1 MKVISFDIGIKNM
14 AYCVLSPTQN
24 ADAPIIIH
32 DWNVLSMIEEAAP
45 AIFPCNCMIAGKNKK
60 IESKMCNKAAKYSK
74 NDQYFCDRHAKICK
88 QYIIPTKKHTVAFI
102 KKQKV
107 PDLVALCNTHMLL
120 LNRDAK
126 TLKKD
131 QLIEILSGF
140 YKQMCFDPIVA
151 IKSKN
156 ANEIDL
162 IHIGKSIKRLFDQ
175 LPDIDSIT
183 NVLIENQIS
192 PIANRM
198 KTIQGMLAQYFIM
211 KNDNIHID
219 FVSSSH
225 KLNQFKPT
233 KNASIREPTNAIVEH
248 SAGTGAGA
256 VAEPGTNVGESTKTN
271 PHYKAHKTDGI
282 TYCQEI
288 LEKNATLTYW
298 NSSMN
303 TRKKDDLADAFLQGM
318 WYFKQQNIICY
329 ADDLK
334 IKLV

>member
-1 MKVISFDIGIKNM
+1 M
-14 AYCVLSPTQN
+14 AYCVLSSTQC
-24 ADAPIIIH
+24 ADAPITIH
-32 DWNVLSMIEEAAP
+32 DWNVLSMIEESAP
-45 AIFPCNCMIAGKNKK
+45 AIFPCNCMIAWKNKK
-60 IESKMCNKAAKYSK
+60 IEPKMCSKAAKYSK
-74 NDQYFCDRHAKICK
+74 FDQYFCDRHAKIYK
-88 QYIIPTKKHTVAFI
+88 QYIIPTKKHSAAFI

-140 YKQMCFDPIVA
+140 YKQMCFDPIVTL
-151 IKSKN
+151 KSKN

-175 LPDIDSIT
+175 LPDIDTIT

-225 KLNQFKPT
+225 KLNQFKQIAAIRGT
-233 KNASIREPTNAIVEH
+233 TIADASA
-248 SAGTGAGA
+248 GAGA
-256 VAEPGTNVGESTKTN
+256 DAGESGKTN
-271 PHYKAHKTDGI
+271 PHYKAHKSDGI

-288 LEKNATLTYW
+288 LEKNAALTHW
-298 NSSMN
+298 NLSMN

>member
-1 MKVISFDIGIKNM
+1 M
-14 AYCVLSPTQN
+14 AYCVLSSTQN
-24 ADAPIIIH
+24 ADAPITIH
-32 DWNVLSMIEEAAP
+32 DWNVLSMIDEAAP

-60 IESKMCNKAAKYSK
+60 IEPKMCNKAAKYSK
-74 NDQYFCDRHAKICK
+74 FDQYFCDRHAKIYK
-88 QYIIPTKKHTVAFI
+88 QYVIPTKKHLPAFI

-126 TLKKD
+126 LLKKE

-140 YKQMCFDPIVA
+140 YKQVCFDPIVA
-151 IKSKN
+151 LKSKN

-175 LPDIDSIT
+175 LPDIDTIT
-183 NVLIENQIS
+183 HVLIENQIS

-225 KLNQFKPT
+225 KLNQFKQIPALREHTNT
-233 KNASIREPTNAIVEH
+233 KSTIDGHDDTVEEPSAVE
-248 SAGTGAGA
+248 SG
-256 VAEPGTNVGESTKTN
+256 KTN
-271 PHYKAHKTDGI
+271 PHYKAHKCDGI

-288 LEKNATLTYW
+288 LEKNRTLTQW

>member
-1 MKVISFDIGIKNM
+1 M

-24 ADAPIIIH
+24 ADAPITIH
-32 DWNVLSMIEEAAP
+32 DWNVLSMIEETAP

-60 IESKMCNKAAKYSK
+60 VEPKMCNKAAKYSK
-74 NDQYFCDRHAKICK
+74 NDQYFCDRHAKIYK
-88 QYIIPTKKHTVAFI
+88 QYIIPTKKHSSAFI

-120 LNRDAK
+120 LNLDAK

-140 YKQMCFDPIVA
+140 YKQMCFDPIVTL
-151 IKSKN
+151 KSKN

-175 LPDIDSIT
+175 LPDIDTIT
-183 NVLIENQIS
+183 HVLIENQIS

-225 KLNQFKPT
+225 KLNQFKQT
-233 KNASIREPTNAIVEH
+233 KNAAIREPTNAIVQD
-248 SAGTGAGA
+248 SAT
-256 VAEPGTNVGESTKTN
+256 ESTKTN
-271 PHYKAHKTDGI
+271 PHYKAHKSDGI

-288 LEKNATLTYW
+288 LEKNATLTHW

-334 IKLV
+334 IILV

>member
-24 ADAPIIIH
+24 ADAPITIH

-45 AIFPCNCMIAGKNKK
+45 VVFPCNCMIAGKNKK
-60 IESKMCNKAAKYSK
+60 IEPKICNKAAKYSK
-74 NDQYFCDRHAKICK
+74 NDQYFCDRHAKIYK
-88 QYIIPTKKHTVAFI
+88 QYIIPTKKHSPAFI

-120 LNRDAK
+120 LNKDAK

-162 IHIGKSIKRLFDQ
+162 IHIGKSIKRLFDL

-211 KNDNIHID
+211 KNDNIHIG

-225 KLNQFKPT
+225 KLNQFKQI
-233 KNASIREPTNAIVEH
+233 AALREPTNALVH
-248 SAGTGAGA
+248 DSAT
-256 VAEPGTNVGESTKTN
+256 ESTKTN
-271 PHYKAHKTDGI
+271 PHYKAHKSDGI

-288 LEKNATLTYW
+288 LEKNATLTHW
-298 NSSMN
+298 NLSMN

>member
-1 MKVISFDIGIKNM
+1 M
-14 AYCVLSPTQN
+14 AFCVLSSTQN
-24 ADAPIIIH
+24 ADAPITIH
-32 DWNVLSMIEEAAP
+32 DWNVLSMIDEEAQV
-45 AIFPCNCMIAGKNKK
+45 IYPCNCMVAGKNKK
-60 IESKMCNKAAKYSK
+60 IEPKRCNKAAKYSRF
-74 NDQYFCDRHAKICK
+74 DQYFCDRHAKICK
-88 QYIIPTKKHTVAFI
+88 QYIIPTKKHSAAFI

-120 LNRDAK
+120 LNKDAK

-140 YKQMCFDPIVA
+140 YKQVCFDPIVA

-175 LPDIDSIT
+175 LPDIDTIT

-225 KLNQFKPT
+225 KLNQFKQTPALREHTNT
-233 KNASIREPTNAIVEH
+233 KSTTDTHDDTVANEP
-248 SAGTGAGA
+248 S
-256 VAEPGTNVGESTKTN
+256 KTN
-271 PHYKAHKTDGI
+271 PHYKAHKSDGI

-288 LEKNATLTYW
+288 LEKNATLTQW

>member
-1 MKVISFDIGIKNM
+1 M

-24 ADAPIIIH
+24 ADAPITIH
-32 DWNVLSMIEEAAP
+32 DWNVLSMIEEAVP
-45 AIFPCNCMIAGKNKK
+45 VVFPCNCMISGKNKK
-60 IESKMCNKAAKYSK
+60 IEPKMCNKAAKYSK
-74 NDQYFCDRHAKICK
+74 NDQYFCDRHAKIYK
-88 QYIIPTKKHTVAFI
+88 QYIIPTKKHSPAFI

-126 TLKKD
+126 TLKKE

-162 IHIGKSIKRLFDQ
+162 IHIGKSIKRLFNQ

-233 KNASIREPTNAIVEH
+233 KNASIHEPTGTGAIVEH
-248 SAGTGAGA
+248 GAGSGASAGASAGSGAGA
-256 VAEPGTNVGESTKTN
+256 SESTKTN
-271 PHYKAHKTDGI
+271 PHYKAHKSDGI

-288 LEKNATLTYW
+288 LEKNATLTHW
-298 NSSMN
+298 NLSMN

>member
-1 MKVISFDIGIKNM
+1 M
-14 AYCVLSPTQN
+14 AYCVLSSTQN
-24 ADAPIIIH
+24 ADAPITIH
-32 DWNVLSMIEEAAP
+32 DWNVLSMIEEAVP
-45 AIFPCNCMIAGKNKK
+45 VVFPCNCMIVGKNKK
-60 IESKMCNKAAKYSK
+60 TEPKMCNKAAKYSK
-74 NDQYFCDRHAKICK
+74 FDQYFCDRHAKIYK
-88 QYIIPTKKHTVAFI
+88 QYIIPTKKHSSAFI

-120 LNRDAK
+120 LNKDAK

-175 LPDIDSIT
+175 LPDIDTIT

-225 KLNQFKPT
+225 KLNQFKQI
-233 KNASIREPTNAIVEH
+233 AAIREPTNAIIQD
-248 SAGTGAGA
+248 SAT
-256 VAEPGTNVGESTKTN
+256 ESTKTN

-288 LEKNATLTYW
+288 LEKNATLTHW
-298 NSSMN
+298 NLSMN

>member
-1 MKVISFDIGIKNM
+1 M

-24 ADAPIIIH
+24 ADAPITIH
-32 DWNVLSMIEEAAP
+32 DWNVLSMIDEAMP
-45 AIFPCNCMIAGKNKK
+45 VIFPCNCMIAGKNKK
-60 IESKMCNKAAKYSK
+60 IEPKMCNKVAKYSK
-74 NDQYFCDRHAKICK
+74 NDQYFCDRHAKIYK
-88 QYIIPTKKHTVAFI
+88 QYIIPTKKHSSAFI

-120 LNRDAK
+120 LNMDAK

-131 QLIEILSGF
+131 KLIEILSGF
-140 YKQMCFDPIVA
+140 YKQMCFDPIVTL
-151 IKSKN
+151 KSKN

-162 IHIGKSIKRLFDQ
+162 IHIGKSIKRLFDL

-183 NVLIENQIS
+183 HVLIENQIS

-225 KLNQFKPT
+225 KLNQFKQ
-233 KNASIREPTNAIVEH
+233 IEVLREPTNAIVH
-248 SAGTGAGA
+248 AGSGAGTG
-256 VAEPGTNVGESTKTN
+256 TGESTKTN
-271 PHYKAHKTDGI
+271 PHYKAHKSDGI

-288 LEKNATLTYW
+288 LEKNAALTHW
-298 NSSMN
+298 NLSMN

>member
-1 MKVISFDIGIKNM
+1 M
-14 AYCVLSPTQN
+14 AYCVLSSTQN
-24 ADAPIIIH
+24 ADAPITIH
-32 DWNVLSMIEEAAP
+32 DWNVLSMIDEAAP
-45 AIFPCNCMIAGKNKK
+45 AIFSCNCMIAGKNKK
-60 IESKMCNKAAKYSK
+60 TEPKMCNKAAKYSK
-74 NDQYFCDRHAKICK
+74 FDQYFCDRHAKLHK
-88 QYIIPTKKHTVAFI
+88 QYIIPTKKHSSAFI

-120 LNRDAK
+120 LNIDAK
-126 TLKKD
+126 TLKKE

-140 YKQMCFDPIVA
+140 YKQVCFDPIVTL
-151 IKSKN
+151 KSKN

-175 LPDIDSIT
+175 LPDIDTIT

-225 KLNQFKPT
+225 KLNQFKQVPLLRQHT
-233 KNASIREPTNAIVEH
+233 DAKSTTDAHDHT
-248 SAGTGAGA
+248 
-256 VAEPGTNVGESTKTN
+256 VANESSKTN
-271 PHYKAHKTDGI
+271 PYYKAHKSNGI

-288 LEKNATLTYW
+288 LEKNATLTQW

>member
-45 AIFPCNCMIAGKNKK
+45 VVFPCNCMIAGKNKK
-60 IESKMCNKAAKYSK
+60 TEPKVCNKAAKYSK
-74 NDQYFCDRHAKICK
+74 NDQYFCDRHAKIYK
-88 QYIIPTKKHTVAFI
+88 QYIIPTKKHSSAFI

-120 LNRDAK
+120 LNKDAK

-151 IKSKN
+151 VKSKN

-162 IHIGKSIKRLFDQ
+162 IHIGKSIKRLFNQ

-225 KLNQFKPT
+225 KLNQFKQT
-233 KNASIREPTNAIVEH
+233 NNASIREPTGSGAIVEH
-248 SAGTGAGA
+248 SAGS
-256 VAEPGTNVGESTKTN
+256 GESTKTN
-271 PHYKAHKTDGI
+271 PHYKAHKSDGI

-288 LEKNATLTYW
+288 LEKNATLTHW
-298 NSSMN
+298 NLSMN

>member
-14 AYCVLSPTQN
+14 AYCVLSSTQN
-24 ADAPIIIH
+24 ADAPIMIH

-45 AIFPCNCMIAGKNKK
+45 VVFPCNCMIAGKNKK
-60 IESKMCNKAAKYSK
+60 IEPKMCSKAAKYSK
-74 NDQYFCDRHAKICK
+74 FDQYFCDRHAKIYK
-88 QYIIPTKKHTVAFI
+88 QYIIPTKKHLPAFI

-120 LNRDAK
+120 LNRDVK
-126 TLKKD
+126 TLKKE

-140 YKQMCFDPIVA
+140 YKQVCFDAIVTL
-151 IKSKN
+151 KSKN

-225 KLNQFKPT
+225 KLNQFKQI
-233 KNASIREPTNAIVEH
+233 AAIRETT
-248 SAGTGAGA
+248 SAGASA
-256 VAEPGTNVGESTKTN
+256 AAEPGSGSGACESGKTN
-271 PHYKAHKTDGI
+271 PHYKAHKSDGI
-282 TYCQEI
+282 TYCEEI
-288 LEKNATLTYW
+288 LEKNATLTEW
-298 NSSMN
+298 KLSMN
-303 TRKKDDLADAFLQGM
+303 ARKKDDLADAFLQGM

>member
-1 MKVISFDIGIKNM
+1 M
-14 AYCVLSPTQN
+14 AYCVLSSTQN
-24 ADAPIIIH
+24 ADAPITIH
-32 DWNVLSMIEEAAP
+32 DWNVLSMIEEAVP
-45 AIFPCNCMIAGKNKK
+45 VVFPCNCMIVGKNKK
-60 IESKMCNKAAKYSK
+60 TEPKMCNKAAKYSK
-74 NDQYFCDRHAKICK
+74 FDQYFCDRHAKIYK
-88 QYIIPTKKHTVAFI
+88 QYIIPTKKHSSAFI

-120 LNRDAK
+120 LNKDAK

-175 LPDIDSIT
+175 LPDIDTIT

-198 KTIQGMLAQYFIM
+198 ETIQGMLAQYFIM

-225 KLNQFKPT
+225 KLNQFKQI
-233 KNASIREPTNAIVEH
+233 AAIREPTNAIIQD
-248 SAGTGAGA
+248 SAT
-256 VAEPGTNVGESTKTN
+256 ESTKTN

-288 LEKNATLTYW
+288 LEKNATLTHW
-298 NSSMN
+298 NLSMN

>member
-14 AYCVLSPTQN
+14 AYCVLSSTQC
-24 ADAPIIIH
+24 ADAPITIH
-32 DWNVLSMIEEAAP
+32 DWNVLSMIEESAP
-45 AIFPCNCMIAGKNKK
+45 IVFPCNCMISGKNKK
-60 IESKMCNKAAKYSK
+60 IEPKMCSKAAKYSK
-74 NDQYFCDRHAKICK
+74 FDQYFCDRHAKNYK
-88 QYIIPTKKHTVAFI
+88 QYIIPTKKHSAAFI

-140 YKQMCFDPIVA
+140 YKQICFDPIVTL
-151 IKSKN
+151 KSKN

-175 LPDIDSIT
+175 LPDIDTIT

-225 KLNQFKPT
+225 KLNQFKQIATIRGPT
-233 KNASIREPTNAIVEH
+233 SADASH
-248 SAGTGAGA
+248 
-256 VAEPGTNVGESTKTN
+256 GESGKTN
-271 PHYKAHKTDGI
+271 PHYKAHKSDGI

-288 LEKNATLTYW
+288 LEKNAALTHW
-298 NSSMN
+298 NLSMN

>member
-1 MKVISFDIGIKNM
+1 M
-14 AYCVLSPTQN
+14 AYCVLSSTQN
-24 ADAPIIIH
+24 TDAPITIH

-60 IESKMCNKAAKYSK
+60 IEPKQCNKASKYSK
-74 NDQYFCDRHAKICK
+74 NDQYFCDRHAKIYK
-88 QYIIPTKKHTVAFI
+88 QYIIPTKKHSSAFI

-107 PDLVALCNTHMLL
+107 HDLIALCNTHMLL

-126 TLKKD
+126 TLKKE

-140 YKQMCFDPIVA
+140 YKQMCFDPIVTL
-151 IKSKN
+151 KSKN

-183 NVLIENQIS
+183 HVLIENQIS

-225 KLNQFKPT
+225 KLNQFKQIQT
-233 KNASIREPTNAIVEH
+233 NREPTNAIVQH
-248 SAGTGAGA
+248 SDGAGA
-256 VAEPGTNVGESTKTN
+256 SAGASTTESTKTN
-271 PHYKAHKTDGI
+271 PHYKAHKSDGI

-288 LEKNATLTYW
+288 LEKNATLTQW
-298 NSSMN
+298 NLSMN

>member
-1 MKVISFDIGIKNM
+1 M

-24 ADAPIIIH
+24 ADAPITIH
-32 DWNVLSMIEEAAP
+32 DWNVLSMIEETAP

-60 IESKMCNKAAKYSK
+60 VEPKMCNKAAKYSK
-74 NDQYFCDRHAKICK
+74 NDQYFCDRHAKIYK
-88 QYIIPTKKHTVAFI
+88 QYIIPTKKHSSAFI

-120 LNRDAK
+120 LNLDAK

-140 YKQMCFDPIVA
+140 YKQMCFDPIVTL
-151 IKSKN
+151 KSKN

-175 LPDIDSIT
+175 LPDIDTIT
-183 NVLIENQIS
+183 HVLIENQIS

-225 KLNQFKPT
+225 KLNQFKQT
-233 KNASIREPTNAIVEH
+233 KNAAIREPTNAIVQD
-248 SAGTGAGA
+248 SAT
-256 VAEPGTNVGESTKTN
+256 ESTKTN
-271 PHYKAHKTDGI
+271 PHYKAHKSDGI

-288 LEKNATLTYW
+288 LEKNATLTHW

>member
-1 MKVISFDIGIKNM
+1 M
-14 AYCVLSPTQN
+14 AYCVLSSTQN
-24 ADAPIIIH
+24 ADAPITIH

-60 IESKMCNKAAKYSK
+60 VEPKMCNKAAKYSK
-74 NDQYFCDRHAKICK
+74 FDQYFCDRHAKIYK
-88 QYIIPTKKHTVAFI
+88 QYVIPTKKHSSAFI
-102 KKQKV
+102 KKHKV

-120 LNRDAK
+120 LNRDPK
-126 TLKKD
+126 TLKKE

-140 YKQMCFDPIVA
+140 YKQVCFDPIVA
-151 IKSKN
+151 LKSKN

-175 LPDIDSIT
+175 LPDIDTIT
-183 NVLIENQIS
+183 HVLIENQIS

-225 KLNQFKPT
+225 KLNQFKQIPALREHTNT
-233 KNASIREPTNAIVEH
+233 KSMTDGHDDNVEEPSAVE
-248 SAGTGAGA
+248 SC
-256 VAEPGTNVGESTKTN
+256 KTN
-271 PHYKAHKTDGI
+271 PHYKAHKCDGI

-288 LEKNATLTYW
+288 LEKNTTLTQW

>member
-14 AYCVLSPTQN
+14 AYCVLSSTPN
-24 ADAPIIIH
+24 ADAPITIH

-45 AIFPCNCMIAGKNKK
+45 AIFPCNCMVAGKNKK
-60 IESKMCNKAAKYSK
+60 IEPKMCNKAAKYSK
-74 NDQYFCDRHAKICK
+74 FDQYFCDRHAKIYK
-88 QYIIPTKKHTVAFI
+88 QYIIPTKKHSSAFI

-126 TLKKD
+126 TLKKE

-140 YKQMCFDPIVA
+140 YKQMCFDPIVTL
-151 IKSKN
+151 KSKN

-162 IHIGKSIKRLFDQ
+162 IHIGKSIKRLFDL

-183 NVLIENQIS
+183 HVLIENQIS

-225 KLNQFKPT
+225 KLNQFKQIP
-233 KNASIREPTNAIVEH
+233 ALREPTNAIVEH
-248 SAGTGAGA
+248 GTDTVSGAS
-256 VAEPGTNVGESTKTN
+256 ESSKTN
-271 PHYKAHKTDGI
+271 PHYKAHKSDGI

-288 LEKNATLTYW
+288 LEKNAALTHW
-298 NSSMN
+298 NLSMN

>member
-24 ADAPIIIH
+24 ADAPITIH
-32 DWNVLSMIEEAAP
+32 DWNVLSMIDEAVP
-45 AIFPCNCMIAGKNKK
+45 LIFPCNCMIAGKNKK
-60 IESKMCNKAAKYSK
+60 IEPKMCNKAAKYSK
-74 NDQYFCDRHAKICK
+74 FDQYFCDRHAKIYK
-88 QYIIPTKKHTVAFI
+88 QYIIPTKKHSSAFI

-126 TLKKD
+126 TLKKE
-131 QLIEILSGF
+131 QLVEILSGF
-140 YKQMCFDPIVA
+140 YKQMCFDPIVTL
-151 IKSKN
+151 KSKN

-162 IHIGKSIKRLFDQ
+162 IHIGKSIKRLFDL

-183 NVLIENQIS
+183 HVLIENQIS

-225 KLNQFKPT
+225 KLNQFKQIAV
-233 KNASIREPTNAIVEH
+233 NRDPTNAIVEH
-248 SAGTGAGA
+248 SDGAG
-256 VAEPGTNVGESTKTN
+256 ESGKTN
-271 PHYKAHKTDGI
+271 PHYKAHKSDGI

-288 LEKNATLTYW
+288 LEKNAALTHW
-298 NSSMN
+298 NLSMN

>member
-14 AYCVLSPTQN
+14 AYCVLSSTQN
-24 ADAPIIIH
+24 ADAPITIH

-60 IESKMCNKAAKYSK
+60 IEPKMCNKAAKYSK
-74 NDQYFCDRHAKICK
+74 FDQYFCDRHAKICK
-88 QYIIPTKKHTVAFI
+88 QYIIPTKKHSAAFI

-107 PDLVALCNTHMLL
+107 TDLIALCNTHMLL
-120 LNRDAK
+120 LNKDAK
-126 TLKKD
+126 TLKKE

-140 YKQMCFDPIVA
+140 YKQMCFDPIVTL
-151 IKSKN
+151 KSKN

-175 LPDIDSIT
+175 LPDIDTIT

-225 KLNQFKPT
+225 KLNQFKQIAAIRGPT
-233 KNASIREPTNAIVEH
+233 STDASQ
-248 SAGTGAGA
+248 
-256 VAEPGTNVGESTKTN
+256 GESGKTN
-271 PHYKAHKTDGI
+271 PHYKAHKSDGI

-288 LEKNATLTYW
+288 LEKNETMTPW
-298 NSSMN
+298 NLSMN

>member
-1 MKVISFDIGIKNM
+1 M
-14 AYCVLSPTQN
+14 AYCVLSSTQN
-24 ADAPIIIH
+24 TDAPITIH

-60 IESKMCNKAAKYSK
+60 VEPKMCNKAAKYSK
-74 NDQYFCDRHAKICK
+74 FDQYFCDRHAKIYK
-88 QYIIPTKKHTVAFI
+88 QYIIPTKKHSSAFI

-120 LNRDAK
+120 LNKDAK

-140 YKQMCFDPIVA
+140 YKQMCFDPIVTL
-151 IKSKN
+151 KSKN

-162 IHIGKSIKRLFDQ
+162 IHIGKSIKRLFDL
-175 LPDIDSIT
+175 LPDIDTIT

-225 KLNQFKPT
+225 KLNQFKQT
-233 KNASIREPTNAIVEH
+233 KNAAIREPTNAIVH
-248 SAGTGAGA
+248 DSAT
-256 VAEPGTNVGESTKTN
+256 ESTKTN
-271 PHYKAHKTDGI
+271 PHYKAHKSDGI

-288 LEKNATLTYW
+288 LEKNATLTHW

>member
-24 ADAPIIIH
+24 ADAPITIH

-60 IESKMCNKAAKYSK
+60 VEPKICNKAAKYSK
-74 NDQYFCDRHAKICK
+74 NDQYFCDRHAKIYK
-88 QYIIPTKKHTVAFI
+88 QYIIPTKKHTSAFI

-120 LNRDAK
+120 LNMDAK

-131 QLIEILSGF
+131 KLIEILSGF
-140 YKQMCFDPIVA
+140 YKQMCFDPIVTL
-151 IKSKN
+151 KSKN

-162 IHIGKSIKRLFDQ
+162 IHIGKSIKRLFDL

-183 NVLIENQIS
+183 HVLIENQIS

-225 KLNQFKPT
+225 KLNQFKQ
-233 KNASIREPTNAIVEH
+233 IEVLREPTNAIVH
-248 SAGTGAGA
+248 AGSGAGA
-256 VAEPGTNVGESTKTN
+256 GTSNPAGESTKTN
-271 PHYKAHKTDGI
+271 PHYKAHKSDGI

-288 LEKNATLTYW
+288 LEKNAALTHW
-298 NSSMN
+298 NLSMN

>member
-1 MKVISFDIGIKNM
+1 M
-14 AYCVLSPTQN
+14 AYCVLSSTQN
-24 ADAPIIIH
+24 ADAPITIH
-32 DWNVLSMIEEAAP
+32 DWNVLSMIDEAVP
-45 AIFPCNCMIAGKNKK
+45 AIFSCNCMIAGKNKK
-60 IESKMCNKAAKYSK
+60 TEPKMCNKAAKYSK
-74 NDQYFCDRHAKICK
+74 FDQYFCDRHAKIYK
-88 QYIIPTKKHTVAFI
+88 QYIIPTKKHSSAFI

-120 LNRDAK
+120 LNKDAK

-140 YKQMCFDPIVA
+140 YKQVCFDPIVA
-151 IKSKN
+151 LKSKN

-175 LPDIDSIT
+175 LPDIDTIT
-183 NVLIENQIS
+183 HVLIENQIS

-225 KLNQFKPT
+225 KLNQFKQI
-233 KNASIREPTNAIVEH
+233 NALREPTNSIIH
-248 SAGTGAGA
+248 DSA
-256 VAEPGTNVGESTKTN
+256 VAEPGAAESTKTN
-271 PHYKAHKTDGI
+271 PQYKAHKTDGI

-288 LEKNATLTYW
+288 LEKNATLTHW
-298 NSSMN
+298 NLSMN

>member
-1 MKVISFDIGIKNM
+1 M
-14 AYCVLSPTQN
+14 AYCVLSSTQN
-24 ADAPIIIH
+24 ADAPITIH

-60 IESKMCNKAAKYSK
+60 IEPKMCNKAAKYSK
-74 NDQYFCDRHAKICK
+74 FDQYFCDRHAKIYK
-88 QYIIPTKKHTVAFI
+88 QYIIPTKKHSSAFI

-126 TLKKD
+126 TIKKE

-140 YKQMCFDPIVA
+140 YKQMCFDPIVTL
-151 IKSKN
+151 KSKN

-183 NVLIENQIS
+183 HVLIENQIS

-225 KLNQFKPT
+225 KLNQFKQIPALRDST
-233 KNASIREPTNAIVEH
+233 CASA
-248 SAGTGAGA
+248 GAGA
-256 VAEPGTNVGESTKTN
+256 GAGAGASADESGKTN
-271 PHYKAHKTDGI
+271 PHYKAHKSDGI

-288 LEKNATLTYW
+288 LEKNATLTHW
-298 NSSMN
+298 NLSMN

>member
-14 AYCVLSPTQN
+14 AYCVLSSTQN
-24 ADAPIIIH
+24 ADAPITIH

-45 AIFPCNCMIAGKNKK
+45 VVFPCNCMVAGKNKK
-60 IESKMCNKAAKYSK
+60 IEPKRCNKAAKYSK
-74 NDQYFCDRHAKICK
+74 FDQYFCDRHAKICK
-88 QYIIPTKKHTVAFI
+88 QYIIPTKKHSAAFI

-175 LPDIDSIT
+175 LPDIDTIT
-183 NVLIENQIS
+183 HVLIENQIS

-225 KLNQFKPT
+225 KLNQFKQI
-233 KNASIREPTNAIVEH
+233 AAIREPTNAIIQDSV
-248 SAGTGAGA
+248 STS
-256 VAEPGTNVGESTKTN
+256 ESTKTN
-271 PHYKAHKTDGI
+271 PHYKAHKSDGI

-288 LEKNATLTYW
+288 LEKNETMTQW
-298 NSSMN
+298 NLSMN

>member
-1 MKVISFDIGIKNM
+1 M
-14 AYCVLSPTQN
+14 AYCVLSSTQN
-24 ADAPIIIH
+24 TDAPITIH

-60 IESKMCNKAAKYSK
+60 IEPKQCNKASKYSK
-74 NDQYFCDRHAKICK
+74 NDQYFCDRHAKIYK
-88 QYIIPTKKHTVAFI
+88 QYIIPTKKHSCAFI

-107 PDLVALCNTHMLL
+107 PDLIALCNTHMLL

-126 TLKKD
+126 TLKKE

-140 YKQMCFDPIVA
+140 YKQMCFDPIVTL
-151 IKSKN
+151 KSKN

-183 NVLIENQIS
+183 HVLIENQIS

-225 KLNQFKPT
+225 KLNQFKQIQA
-233 KNASIREPTNAIVEH
+233 NREPTNAIVEH
-248 SAGTGAGA
+248 SAGASANTQLDNSG
-256 VAEPGTNVGESTKTN
+256 KTN
-271 PHYKAHKTDGI
+271 PHYKAHKSDGI

-288 LEKNATLTYW
+288 LEKNATLTQW
-298 NSSMN
+298 NLSMN

>member
-1 MKVISFDIGIKNM
+1 M
-14 AYCVLSPTQN
+14 AYCVLSQTQN
-24 ADAPIIIH
+24 ADAPITIH
-32 DWNVLSMIEEAAP
+32 DWNVLSMIEETAP

-60 IESKMCNKAAKYSK
+60 TEPKMCNKAAKYSK
-74 NDQYFCDRHAKICK
+74 FDQYFCDRHAKIYK
-88 QYIIPTKKHTVAFI
+88 QYIIPTKKHSSAFI

-120 LNRDAK
+120 LNKDAK
-126 TLKKD
+126 TLKKE

-140 YKQMCFDPIVA
+140 YKQVCFDPIVA
-151 IKSKN
+151 LKSKN

-175 LPDIDSIT
+175 LPDIDTIT
-183 NVLIENQIS
+183 HVLIENQIS

-225 KLNQFKPT
+225 KLNQFKQI
-233 KNASIREPTNAIVEH
+233 ASIREPTNAIIQD
-248 SAGTGAGA
+248 SGST
-256 VAEPGTNVGESTKTN
+256 GESTKTN
-271 PHYKAHKTDGI
+271 PHYKAHKSDGI

-288 LEKNATLTYW
+288 LEKNETMTQW
-298 NSSMN
+298 NLSMN

>member
-14 AYCVLSPTQN
+14 AYCVLSSTQN
-24 ADAPIIIH
+24 ADAPIMIH

-45 AIFPCNCMIAGKNKK
+45 VVFPCNCMVAGKNKK
-60 IESKMCNKAAKYSK
+60 IEPKRCNKAAKYSK
-74 NDQYFCDRHAKICK
+74 FDQYFCDRHAKICK
-88 QYIIPTKKHTVAFI
+88 QYIIPTKKHSAAFI

-120 LNRDAK
+120 LNIDAK

-175 LPDIDSIT
+175 LPDIDTIT
-183 NVLIENQIS
+183 HVLIENQIS

-225 KLNQFKPT
+225 KLNQFKQT
-233 KNASIREPTNAIVEH
+233 AAIREPTNAIIQD
-248 SAGTGAGA
+248 SGST
-256 VAEPGTNVGESTKTN
+256 GESTKTN
-271 PHYKAHKTDGI
+271 PHYKAHKSDGI

-288 LEKNATLTYW
+288 LEKNETMTQW
-298 NSSMN
+298 NLSMN

>member
-24 ADAPIIIH
+24 EDAPITIH
-32 DWNVLSMIEEAAP
+32 DWNVLSMIEETAP

-60 IESKMCNKAAKYSK
+60 VEPKMCNKAAKYSK
-74 NDQYFCDRHAKICK
+74 NDQYFCDRHAKIYK
-88 QYIIPTKKHTVAFI
+88 QYIIPTKKHSSAFI

-131 QLIEILSGF
+131 QLIEILTVF

-151 IKSKN
+151 LKSKN

-162 IHIGKSIKRLFDQ
+162 IHIGKSIKRLFDL

-183 NVLIENQIS
+183 HVLIENQIS

-225 KLNQFKPT
+225 KLNQFKQT
-233 KNASIREPTNAIVEH
+233 KNAAIREPKNAIIQD
-248 SAGTGAGA
+248 SAGACA
-256 VAEPGTNVGESTKTN
+256 VAEPGESTKTN

-288 LEKNATLTYW
+288 LEKNTTLTHW